1 MKEKNKW
8 IELMENVQIGRFEF
22 KHWNIQYLPIECGE
36 DWIENTSPP
45 DEIFEDGGF
54 VNEEDYGSYKY
65 YNPFTYDTLFIRQ
78 RYIYNKLVK
87 EYLIP
92 ETQAIN
98 IIAYYTNKTG
108 LYEQEL
114 QKYFQHDIC
123 LNNQIKSMATSKN
136 IIDLNEEEYE
146 IATVLRKLL
155 NDPDKYY
162 SIYTEEEII
171 QILRNKTDYGIT
183 RPSFNM
189 TDDYNCHSFIEE
201 EPKMPKSCLLK

>member
-1 MKEKNKW
+1 MKERNKW
-8 IELMENVQIGRFEF
+8 IELMENVQIGKFEF
-22 KHWNIQYLPIECGE
+22 EHWNIYYTSEGDIVE
-36 DWIENTSPP
+36 DTSPP

-54 VNEEDYGSYKY
+54 VNMEDHGSYKY

-98 IIAYYTNKTG
+98 IIAYYTSKTG

-114 QKYFQHDIC
+114 QKYFPYDIC
-123 LNNQIKSMATSKN
+123 LNKQIKSMAASKN
-136 IIDLNEEEYE
+136 VIDLNEEECE
-146 IATVLRKLL
+146 IATVLQKLL

-171 QILRNKTDYGIT
+171 QILRNREETDYGIT
-183 RPSFNM
+183 RPSFNII
-189 TDDYNCHSFIEE
+189 DDYSCHSFIEE
-201 EPKMPKSCLLK
+201 EPKMPK

>member
-1 MKEKNKW
+1 MKERNKW
-8 IELMENVQIGRFEF
+8 IELMENVQIGRFESE
-22 KHWNIQYLPIECGE
+22 HWDIYYTSEGDIEE
-36 DWIENTSPP
+36 ETSPP
-45 DEIFEDGGF
+45 CEIFEDGGF
-54 VNEEDYGSYKY
+54 VNIEDHGSYKY

-98 IIAYYTNKTG
+98 IIAYYTSKTG

-114 QKYFQHDIC
+114 QKYFPYDIC
-123 LNNQIKSMATSKN
+123 LNKQIKSMATSKN
-136 IIDLNEEEYE
+136 IIDLNEEECE

-171 QILRNKTDYGIT
+171 QILRNREETDYGIT
-183 RPSFNM
+183 RPSFNII
-189 TDDYNCHSFIEE
+189 DDYSCHSFIEE
-201 EPKMPKSCLLK
+201 EPKMPK

>member
-1 MKEKNKW
+1 MKERNKW

-54 VNEEDYGSYKY
+54 VNLEDYGKVHKY
-65 YNPFTYDTLFIRQ
+65 YNPFAYDTLFIRQ
-78 RYIYNKLVK
+78 RYIYNRLVR

-114 QKYFQHDIC
+114 QKYFPHDIC

-146 IATVLRKLL
+146 IATVLQKLL

-189 TDDYNCHSFIEE
+189 TDDYNWHS
-201 EPKMPKSCLLK
+201 S